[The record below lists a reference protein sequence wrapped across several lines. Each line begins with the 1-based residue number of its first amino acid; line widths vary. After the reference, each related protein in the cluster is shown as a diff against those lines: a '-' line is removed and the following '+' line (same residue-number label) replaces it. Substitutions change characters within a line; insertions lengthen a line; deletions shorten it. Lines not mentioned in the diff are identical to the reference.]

1 MINQSVPWIEIN
13 GSFEKRFVDAVQAVN
28 QLLQ

>member
-13 GSFEKRFVDAVQAVN
+13 GSFENRFQMAVQAVN